1 MILPNYLKNKTRNL
15 WDLWNYTLKTKHG
28 VPDFLSNYF
37 KNKTRNLRDPT
48 NHFKN
53 KTRDP
58 WDISNCFKN
67 KTCDPLNCVK
77 KKTKGVPEILQI
89 TSKIRYKRFPRFSQT
104 TSRTKQKGSRDSAKL
119 PQKQDKESPRDLW
132 NYTSKTRHGVPD
144 ILSNYFKNKTRN
156 LRDPTY
162 YIKKKTKGIPEILQI
177 TSKTRWMIPEIL
189 RTASKAKPEILRT
202 IQIENKR
209 GRRDPSNYF
218 KNHTQ
223 GVPEILS
230 NYFTKKARDP

>member
-119 PQKQDKESPRDLW
+119 LQKQEKGSPRSLKLRQIQHDEWYPRYFRLLPKQDLR
-132 NYTSKTRHGVPD
+132 SFE
-144 ILSNYFKNKTRN
+144 L
-156 LRDPTY
+156 
-162 YIKKKTKGIPEILQI
+162 LQ
-177 TSKTRWMIPEIL
+177 K
-189 RTASKAKPEILRT
+189 
-202 IQIENKR
+202 ENKR
-209 GRRDPSNYF
+209 APRDFFLSF
-218 KNHTQ
+218 KLLQT
-223 GVPEILS
+223 PD
-230 NYFTKKARDP
+230 TKGPRDSLKLLQKQIKDLQDL